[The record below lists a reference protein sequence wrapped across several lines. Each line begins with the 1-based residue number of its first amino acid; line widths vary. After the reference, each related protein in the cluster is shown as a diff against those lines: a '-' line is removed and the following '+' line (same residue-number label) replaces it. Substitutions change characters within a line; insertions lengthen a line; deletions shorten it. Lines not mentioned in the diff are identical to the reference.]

1 MEREGEEEVD
11 EDNDGYGNKELF
23 RSSSPDVKKKSL
35 SQLRREKSKEGKR
48 HLKNPRLSLSK
59 KLWSASLQMIQKL
72 LK

>member
-35 SQLRREKSKEGKR
+35 SQLRRETSKER
-48 HLKNPRLSLSK
+48 NTSP
-59 KLWSASLQMIQKL
+59 
-72 LK
+72 